1 MVSSIKKLL
10 LILALIYFS
19 FYHDAIIITIAD
31 STPVYVPKENIA
43 LNCGSQEELTAHD
56 NRIWIADHEKDS
68 RYSLI
73 ESDGR
78 NKSNIFEARSQYA
91 VEAVPYMTA
100 RVSRSQ
106 FTYSFGLTPGPKFIR
121 LHFYPTQYRDLGDFD
136 PTRTFFTVKAGRYTL
151 LKNFSAYLSAESLKQ
166 QAFMKEFCVYVGE
179 NMEKLDITFLPENHG
194 NSTSYVFVNGIEIVS
209 MPDDLYYTPS
219 GDKSPPIIGLGA
231 SFLDVT
237 DKALQTL
244 YRVNVGGNDI
254 SPDQDT
260 GMYRLWTRDFSYFLS
275 FGFAPCDTK
284 KKLKYT
290 YIANYP
296 APDDV
301 YRTSITMGNNR
312 TYNNL
317 RNITW
322 KLPVDSRFYYLVR
335 LHFCEFE
342 DTYQKPEDR
351 MFRIYLDNRT
361 ADPAFSVIV
370 WTGGNAIPM
379 YRDFVVN
386 IWDGAFLFVDL
397 HTRAEDSTYED
408 VILNGIEVFKM
419 SDSDRNLAGP
429 NPPLQDSKGSDQTLN
444 PNTENSKSKK
454 TLLAIALGWRCWLC
468 CSTVYGVL
476 CSFLEATEGETL
488 PRFVQKKIQ
497 QVDEDFIGRLPEQV
511 CRCFSLAEIKM
522 ATNHFDQALVIGRG
536 GFGYVY
542 KGNLADEAST
552 VVAIKR
558 LNKGLSR
565 QGENEFEAEIT
576 MLSQLRHVHLVSLIG
591 YCDDDDEMIL
601 VYDYMANGTL
611 RDHLYGTDNDPLPWK
626 QRLEHYLHSEVK
638 NAVIRRDVKTTNI
651 LLDEKWVAKVA
662 DFGLSKLGRG
672 DSAVST
678 AVKGTFGYMDP
689 EYAQSRQLTDKSDV
703 YSFGVVLFEVLC
715 ARKPVD
721 IKLEEDQRNLAQWAR
736 KSIKE
741 GRIQNIIDPYLIGKI
756 APECFK
762 KFVEVAERCV
772 RDYWSQRPT
781 MHEVMENLEFVL
793 ELQEQ
798 ADATQLGNN
807 PDGLCSYP
815 EKLSFH
821 LVVDNR
827 GFGYDVLGLRS
838 GAGVTTTVGSNT
850 AESGFPSLDSES
862 GTRQIFSD
870 ASISKTQE

>member
-1 MVSSIKKLL
+1 MFLAKASFTNMVSSMKKLL

-19 FYHDAIIITIAD
+19 FYQDAIIITIAD

-78 NKSNIFEARSQYA
+78 NKSNIFEARSQYT

-136 PTRTFFTVKAGRYTL
+136 PTSTFFTVKAGRYTL
-151 LKNFSAYLSAESLKQ
+151 LKNFSA
-166 QAFMKEFCVYVGE
+166 
-179 NMEKLDITFLPENHG
+179 
-194 NSTSYVFVNGIEIVS
+194 
-209 MPDDLYYTPS
+209 
-219 GDKSPPIIGLGA
+219 
-231 SFLDVT
+231 
-237 DKALQTL
+237 LQTL
-244 YRVNVGGNDI
+244 YRLNVGGNDI
-254 SPDQDT
+254 SHDQDT
-260 GMYRLWTRDFSYFLS
+260 GMYRLWTRDFPYFKSL
-275 FGFAPCDTK
+275 GFAPCDTK

-290 YIANYP
+290 YIENYT

-322 KLPVDSRFYYLVR
+322 RLPVDSRFYYLVR

-361 ADPAFSVIV
+361 ADPAFNVIV
-370 WTGGNAIPM
+370 WTGGNGIPM
-379 YRDFVVN
+379 YKDFVVN
-386 IWDGAFLFVDL
+386 IWDDAFLFVDL

-408 VILNGIEVFKM
+408 AILNGIEVFKM

-454 TLLAIALGWRCWLC
+454 TLLAIALGSGVAGFVVLLSMVFCVVFLRLRKEKRYHGSSKRRSSR
-468 CSTVYGVL
+468 STKTSSGW
-476 CSFLEATEGETL
+476 
-488 PRFVQKKIQ
+488 
-497 QVDEDFIGRLPEQV
+497 LPEQV

-522 ATNHFDQALVIGRG
+522 ATNNFDQALVIGRG

-542 KGNLADEAST
+542 KGHLADEAST

-558 LNKGLSR
+558 LNKGLSG
-565 QGENEFEAEIT
+565 QGEKEFEAEIE

-626 QRLEHYLHSEVK
+626 QRGLHYLHSEVK
-638 NAVIRRDVKTTNI
+638 NTVIHRDVKTTNI

-721 IKLEEDQRNLAQWAR
+721 VKLEEDQRNLAQWAR

-821 LVVDNR
+821 LVVDNG

-850 AESGFPSLDSES
+850 AESGFRSLDSES
-862 GTRQIFSD
+862 GTLEIFSD

>member
-43 LNCGSQEELTAHD
+43 LNCGSQEERTAQD
-56 NRIWIADHEKDS
+56 NRTWIADHEKDS

-78 NKSNIFEARSQYA
+78 NKSNIFEARSQYT

-136 PTRTFFTVKAGRYTL
+136 PTSTFFTVKAGRYTL
-151 LKNFSAYLSAESLKQ
+151 LKNFSAYLSAESLQ
-166 QAFMKEFCVYVGE
+166 PRAFMKEFCVYVGE
-179 NMEKLDITFLPENHG
+179 NMEKLDIAFLPENHG
-194 NSTSYVFVNGIEIVS
+194 NSTSYVFVNGIEI
-209 MPDDLYYTPS
+209 
-219 GDKSPPIIGLGA
+219 IGQGA
-231 SFLDVT
+231 SFLDYT

-244 YRVNVGGNDI
+244 YRLNVGGNDI

-260 GMYRLWTRDFSYFLS
+260 GMYRLWTRDFPYFKSL
-275 FGFAPCDTK
+275 GFAPCDTK

-290 YIANYP
+290 YIENYT

-322 KLPVDSRFYYLVR
+322 RLPVDSRFYYLVR

-361 ADPAFSVIV
+361 ADPAF
-370 WTGGNAIPM
+370 
-379 YRDFVVN
+379 
-386 IWDGAFLFVDL
+386 
-397 HTRAEDSTYED
+397 
-408 VILNGIEVFKM
+408 NGIFGILIM
-419 SDSDRNLAGP
+419 FLAGP

-454 TLLAIALGWRCWLC
+454 TLLAIALGSGVAGFVVLLSMVFCVVFLRLRKEKRYHGSSKRRSSR
-468 CSTVYGVL
+468 STKT
-476 CSFLEATEGETL
+476 SS
-488 PRFVQKKIQ
+488 
-497 QVDEDFIGRLPEQV
+497 GRLPEQV
-511 CRCFSLAEIKM
+511 CRCFSLAEIKI
-522 ATNHFDQALVIGRG
+522 ATNKCDQALVIGRG

-542 KGNLADEAST
+542 KGHLADEAST

-558 LNKGLSR
+558 LNKGLSG
-565 QGENEFEAEIT
+565 QGEKEFEAEIE

-591 YCDDDDEMIL
+591 YYDDDDEMIL

-626 QRLEHYLHSEVK
+626 QRGLHYLHSEVK
-638 NAVIRRDVKTTNI
+638 NTVIHRDVKTTNI

-721 IKLEEDQRNLAQWAR
+721 VKLEEDQRNLAQWAR

-756 APECFK
+756 APECLK

-821 LVVDNR
+821 LVVDNG
-827 GFGYDVLGLRS
+827 GFGNDVLGLRS

-850 AESGFPSLDSES
+850 AESGFRSLDSES
-862 GTRQIFSD
+862 GTLEIFSD